1 MEKNSFVF
9 YLSFDE
15 ALRELPE
22 KSRLRLYDAI
32 TDYALR
38 GKDTVFTG
46 IEKAVF
52 SLIKPQLQAN
62 NQRYENGCKGAEF
75 GKLGGRPK
83 KPQENPKKTPTGILL
98 KTPTKPLM
106 KMKM

>member
-9 YLSFDE
+9 YLSFYE

-22 KSRLRLYDAI
+22 KSRIRLYDAI
-32 TDYALR
+32 ADFALL
-38 GKDTVFTG
+38 GKDTEFTG
-46 IEKAVF
+46 VEKAVF

-83 KPQENPKKTPTGILL
+83 KPQENPKENPIGVIDENPKET
-98 KTPTKPLM
+98 
-106 KMKM
+106 